1 MELSHFSLGIYSQRS
16 QTKHSRK
23 IKRIVHQKITILS
36 LFTHLRVFFF
46 VFFSSLYRT
55 QKKIIGMILET
66 CNHWLST
73 LEKQIL

>member
-46 VFFSSLYRT
+46 IVSNTKEDNWNDF
-55 QKKIIGMILET
+55 GDP
-66 CNHWLST
+66 
-73 LEKQIL
+73 